1 MQSRQLGKTD
11 LHVAPLIFGGNVL
24 GWTIDEAQSF
34 RVLDAFVDHGF
45 NAIDTADR
53 YSMWAPGN
61 QGGES
66 ETIIGNWLKANPG
79 KRDKVL
85 IFTKIGSDLGK
96 PGQKGLGKAWITE
109 GVEYSLRRLGID
121 CIDLYFSHRPDDD
134 TPHEETLSAYEALI
148 KAGKVRYL
156 GASNFTP
163 TQLDNSL
170 VAAKTKGLP
179 RYDVLQPEYNLCDR
193 ASFDGALSE
202 LCMQEEIAVTTYY
215 SLASGFLSGK
225 YRSEDDVGKSARGKG
240 IVEKYFNERGRR
252 ILAALD
258 EIAAA
263 HQVTPTEVS
272 LAWLLAKENVTAPIV
287 SATSVEHVERFV
299 GAVNLKLST
308 DDMDQLEYAS
318 LVSM

>member
-11 LHVAPLIFGGNVL
+11 LYVAPLIFGGNVL
-24 GWTIDEAQSF
+24 GWTIDQAQSF

-45 NAIDTADR
+45 NTIDTADR

-66 ETIIGNWLKANPG
+66 ETIIGNWLKKNPG
-79 KRDKVL
+79 KREKLL

-96 PGQKGLGKAWITE
+96 PGQKGLGKAWIME
-109 GVEYSLRRLGID
+109 GVEHSLRRLGID
-121 CIDLYFSHRPDDD
+121 CIDLYFSHRPDDA

-163 TQLDNSL
+163 TQLGDSL
-170 VAAKTKGLP
+170 TAAEAKGLP
-179 RYDVLQPEYNLCDR
+179 RYDVFQPEYNLCDR
-193 ASFDGALSE
+193 ASFDGPLSE
-202 LCMQEEIAVTTYY
+202 LCMREQIAVVTYY

-225 YRSEDDVGKSARGKG
+225 YRSEDDIGKSARGKG
-240 IVEKYFNERGRR
+240 IAEKYFNERGWR
-252 ILAALD
+252 ILAAID
-258 EIAAA
+258 EIAKTRK
-263 HQVTPTEVS
+263 VTPTEVS

-287 SATSVEHVERFV
+287 SATRVEHVEHFV
-299 GAVNLKLST
+299 SAVNLNLSS
-308 DDMDQLEYAS
+308 DEMDQLEYAS